1 MFQSAVELFCP
12 GDGKKITFQCLIEKK
27 HEQCDPCLI
36 TGVHFHFIEAIQCYM
51 NAEVLFM

>member
-1 MFQSAVELFCP
+1 MFQSVVELFCP
-12 GDGKKITFQCLIEKK
+12 GDGKKDHFSVPHKKK

-36 TGVHFHFIEAIQCYM
+36 TVVHFYFIEAIQCYM